1 MILLFMLQIQHYCF
15 MGKSIYSVLVDPGF
29 KVPSHPSKASRET
42 ATALIAY
49 CGNPQSPP
57 EMFSAFAKKLTSS
70 LSCCFVS
77 KQTIKAMWGH
87 YHTLRSSDSVRSD
100 WIKFVQESVCRTPSH
115 SPFQWCMLTASTD
128 DDNAAVLLHRI
139 IELYVTTR
147 VFICKLMLYKKSS
160 KRALQKGK
168 GIHKELFTSKIYN
181 TMS

>member
-1 MILLFMLQIQHYCF
+1 MYWWILGSRYLRLQRKLPEKPPPPLLRIVATPNHLLKC
-15 MGKSIYSVLVDPGF
+15 SVL
-29 KVPSHPSKASRET
+29 
-42 ATALIAY
+42 L
-49 CGNPQSPP
+49 Q
-57 EMFSAFAKKLTSS
+57 KKLTSS

-100 WIKFVQESVCRTPSH
+100 WITFVQESVCRTPSH

-128 DDNAAVLLHRI
+128 DDNAAVLHRI